1 MNKPDFLLATI
12 VAVGEML
19 AVIPNDSIT
28 HVAKASTCSFSANGG
43 SGSLLLRSI
52 SGAVASSSS
61 GVTGAGATSP
71 LAQVHRLQRAQ

>member
-28 HVAKASTCSFSANGG
+28 HVAKVSTCSFSANGG
-43 SGSLLLRSI
+43 SGSLLLR
-52 SGAVASSSS
+52 GAV
-61 GVTGAGATSP
+61 
-71 LAQVHRLQRAQ
+71 Q